1 LAAAKGDTRVINFN
15 SRGWYKADETKVLS
29 GDFIYVPKKSP
40 VEFSQIFTIFAT
52 TIGIVASLITTY
64 LLIKQS
70 K

>member
-1 LAAAKGDTRVINFN
+1 MAADKGDTRVIKFN

-40 VEFSQIFTIFAT
+40 VEFSQLFTIIAT
-52 TIGIVASLITTY
+52 TVGILASLITTY
-64 LLIKQS
+64 LLIKQN